1 MINTRRKNRK
11 SHKSRKTFKNIKK
24 MVGGGSTMSN
34 VNINLAGTPNL
45 ISCIICKN
53 TMYESIPITVGRS
66 KLSMAT
72 QVSEGLFND
81 TSLIDHPLQM
91 YRCNQCNY
99 CQFVYTPSEMWGSQN
114 NHAIKEIKTPTSS
127 YLGASTRFP
136 TLLNSQQQPPM
147 QQQQQQ
153 QQQQQEQ
160 QPMQQLQQQQHL
172 QQQPQMQLQQSPQM
186 QQPNNKFIFK
196 NPQ

>member
-72 QVSEGLFND
+72 QVSEGMFND

-114 NHAIKEIKTPTSS
+114 NHAIKEIKTQTSS
-127 YLGASTRFP
+127 SLGASTRFP
-136 TLLNSQQQPPM
+136 TLLNSQQQQLQMQQP
-147 QQQQQQ
+147 QQQQLQ
-153 QQQQQEQ
+153 
-160 QPMQQLQQQQHL
+160 MQQSPQMHQQI
-172 QQQPQMQLQQSPQM
+172 QPQMQLQQSPQM
-186 QQPNNKFIFK
+186 QQPNNKFIFR
-196 NPQ
+196 NP